1 LSDRFSGT
9 VNQIPVKLILIE
21 KKYIIFIL
29 LLQLLLCPQSITA
42 QDSTAV
48 AAKTQNARKSF
59 PMKATMLAAAL
70 PGSGQIYNRKY
81 WKIPVVYAGF
91 GGLGYAIVF
100 NSTQYNKYTKAYQD
114 FTDKVPETD
123 SYLSLIRG
131 LDPKRYDPVLYP
143 NDYNISDETQV
154 KEGLLRQI
162 DYFKKYRDL
171 SMMGIAAWY
180 LITILDANVD
190 ASLADYD
197 IGENINLTFAPMQVP
212 GYYSTGLGLNISLRI
227 NF

>member
-1 LSDRFSGT
+1 MPFKVILK
-9 VNQIPVKLILIE
+9 VKNYILLILLIH
-21 KKYIIFIL
+21 
-29 LLQLLLCPQSITA
+29 LLLCPQFITA
-42 QDSTAV
+42 QDTTAV
-48 AAKTQNARKSF
+48 ASNTKKVRRYF

-81 WKIPVVYAGF
+81 WKIPLVYAGF
-91 GGLGYAIVF
+91 GGLGYAVGF
-100 NSTQYNKYTKAYQD
+100 NSTQHNKYTKAYQD
-114 FTDKVPETD
+114 FTDNIPQTD
-123 SYLSLIRG
+123 SYKDLIRG
-131 LDPKRYDPVLYP
+131 YPQTNYDPSVNP
-143 NDYNISDETQV
+143 NADPSQV
-154 KEGLLRQI
+154 AWVKDGLLRQI

-190 ASLADYD
+190 ASLSDYD

-212 GYYSTGLGLNISLRI
+212 GYYFTGVGLNISLKI

>member
-1 LSDRFSGT
+1 MPFK
-9 VNQIPVKLILIE
+9 VIL
-21 KKYIIFIL
+21 KAGKYIIFIL
-29 LLQLLLCPQSITA
+29 LLHLLLYPQHVAA
-42 QDSTAV
+42 QDTTTV
-48 AAKTQNARKSF
+48 TVKTKKTRKYF
-59 PMKATMLAAAL
+59 PMKATMLAATL

-91 GGLGYAIVF
+91 GGLGYAVAF
-100 NSTQYNKYTKAYQD
+100 NSTTYNKYTKAYQD
-114 FTDKVPETD
+114 FTDNAPQTD
-123 SYLSLIRG
+123 SYKYLIRG
-131 LDPKRYDPVLYP
+131 VEQSNYDPSVNP
-143 NDYNISDETQV
+143 KVDPSQV
-154 KEGLLRQI
+154 QWVKDGLLRQI

-171 SMMGIAAWY
+171 SLMGIAAWY

-212 GYYSTGLGLNISLRI
+212 GYYFAGVGLNISFKI

>member
-1 LSDRFSGT
+1 M
-9 VNQIPVKLILIE
+9 KE
-21 KKYIIFIL
+21 KKYIIFIIL
-29 LLQLLLCPQSITA
+29 VQLLLLPQHIAA
-42 QDSTAV
+42 QDTTAV
-48 AAKTQNARKSF
+48 AGSPKKVRIYN
-59 PMKATMLAAAL
+59 PMKATMLAAAI
-70 PGSGQIYNRKY
+70 PGGGQIYNRKY

-91 GGLGYAIVF
+91 GGLGYAVVF

-114 FTDKVPETD
+114 FTDKVPDTQ

-131 LDPKRYDPVLYP
+131 IDPKRYDPVLYP
-143 NDYNISDETQV
+143 NDYNVSDEAWV
-154 KEGLLRQI
+154 KDGLLRQI

-212 GYYSTGLGLNISLRI
+212 GYYFTGVGLNISLKI